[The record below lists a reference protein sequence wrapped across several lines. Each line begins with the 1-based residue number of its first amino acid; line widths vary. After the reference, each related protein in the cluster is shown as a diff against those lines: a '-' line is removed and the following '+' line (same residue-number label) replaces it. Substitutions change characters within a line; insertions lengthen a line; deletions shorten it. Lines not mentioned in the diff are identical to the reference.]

1 MHGIPVPPYLEA
13 IALVEHFL
21 SLFGDIFT
29 LYFNSNREIL
39 FLCFMNMGQ
48 HILKI
53 VRILFLGFA
62 LDNFEVFNPTSC
74 YIHAFINQFT
84 MFTSLAAACLLIFTL
99 YGVIVHPNF
108 YSKYYV
114 RYRPY
119 TYGFIMVYTAL
130 HVLIG
135 LFEQIFIG
143 YEPMV
148 RANLQN
154 CGCGL
159 RTKLYQYV
167 FGSAV
172 FTLPFTIPAVYCSCI
187 IIYKIIVVP
196 RNSIKK
202 QITSSTKMSF
212 TRWVKILC
220 YSVLITLL
228 SFANLIQDVLNGIKA
243 EHDPN
248 GLSNEDDSLGYVYFF
263 TASSGILIFLFTN
276 SRNQIKKKLGYSV
289 KNDESNFNSNYNA
302 SSNSS
307 LYKKSNMSLVSGPN
321 GKYNIN
327 SSRIYATN
335 PQYFNNSSTSI
346 GIDNVIMPYDQ
357 GSPNIYDN
365 AQQYFENGSN
375 VAYGG
380 SNAAYGGSNAA
391 YGGGSNPFYGDGSN
405 TAYGGGSNAA
415 YGSGSPLPY
424 TSKNPYQ
431 NAYL

>member
-1 MHGIPVPPYLEA
+1 MHGIPIPPYLEA

-62 LDNFEVFNPTSC
+62 LENFESTNPTNC

-84 MFTSLAAACLLIFTL
+84 MFTSLSAACLLIFTL

-119 TYGFIMVYTAL
+119 TYGFIMIYTSL

-143 YEPMV
+143 YDTSQ
-148 RANLQN
+148 LQN

-159 RTKLYQYV
+159 RKKLYQYV

-187 IIYKIIVVP
+187 VIYKIIVIP
-196 RNSIKK
+196 RSSIKK

-228 SFANLIQDVLNGIKA
+228 SFANLIQDVQNGILA
-243 EHDPN
+243 EHSD
-248 GLSNEDDSLGYVYFF
+248 GLESKEDDNLGYVYFF

-289 KNDESNFNSNYNA
+289 KNDDSVMNSNYMNA
-302 SSNSS
+302 SSTNSS
-307 LYKKSNMSLVSGPN
+307 LYKKSNISLVSGPN

-327 SSRIYATN
+327 STRAYATN
-335 PQYFNNSSTSI
+335 PQYFINSSTPI
-346 GIDNVIMPYDQ
+346 GIDNIVMPYDQ
-357 GSPNIYDN
+357 GSPNIYDS
-365 AQQYFENGSN
+365 AQQYYEN
-375 VAYGG
+375 
-380 SNAAYGGSNAA
+380 GSNAA
-391 YGGGSNPFYGDGSN
+391 YGGGSNVAYGGGSN
-405 TAYGGGSNAA
+405 AAYGGGSNAA

-424 TSKNPYQ
+424 ASKNPYQ